1 MAQSYVVRCRGLPW
15 SCTEEDLRVFFGV
28 AAESMVKVVLTKTK
42 EGRASGEAYVQFSD
56 EKGYGIA
63 MSKDRETLGNRYVE
77 VFPSTSAEMEQP
89 RGYGGS
95 RPPPGGGSSFVSPL
109 GASVV
114 RLRGLP
120 YGCTKEEIIRFFDGL
135 NIVPNGV
142 VLPFEITGRGK
153 GEAYVVFADAESGTR
168 ALERNKQNI
177 QHRYI
182 EVFPSNQNDME
193 WAIKT
198 PNDMPSRYAGGYGG
212 SGYGGYGEAPRGLM
226 DDPYSSQSQAR
237 NAAWGYSD
245 PQGTTYAHESWSPA
259 ANTGGYAS
267 YGAHSQPGWDY
278 SSPPIWDRNGPAPA
292 MGGYDSGY
300 SREVGGPMR
309 PRRGNGMSNAWG
321 ADARMTRSPY
331 AMPSP
336 AAPMMSSSL
345 SIRMRGL
352 PYQATVQDIIDFF
365 NPIRPAK
372 IDILKEKTGRPSGE
386 AIVDFYSK
394 AELDDALSFDRRNM
408 ANRYIELFPEG
419 SQPRTQRRY

>member
-1 MAQSYVVRCRGLPW
+1 MSQSYVVRCRGLPW
-15 SCTEEDLRVFFGV
+15 SCSEDDLRVFFGA

-77 VFPSTSAEMEQP
+77 VFASTLAEMEQP
-89 RGYGGS
+89 RGYGS
-95 RPPPGGGSSFVSPL
+95 RPPTGNSSFVAPV
-109 GASVV
+109 GVSVV

-120 YGCTKEEIIRFFDGL
+120 YGCTKEEITRFFDGL
-135 NIVPNGV
+135 IIVPNGV
-142 VLPFEITGRGK
+142 VIPFEITGRGK

-182 EVFPSNQNDME
+182 EVFTSNQNEME
-193 WAIKT
+193 WAVKT
-198 PNDMPSRYAGGYGG
+198 PSDMPSRYSNGSYGG
-212 SGYGGYGEAPRGLM
+212 NYGAYGSAPRGLM
-226 DDPYSSQSQAR
+226 DDPYSSQAQAR
-237 NAAWGYSD
+237 AASWGYGD
-245 PQGTTYAHESWSPA
+245 PQGGY
-259 ANTGGYAS
+259 GGYA
-267 YGAHSQPGWDY
+267 AHTQPAWDY
-278 SSPPIWDRNGPAPA
+278 SSPPIWDRNGPGAA
-292 MGGYDSGY
+292 LSGYDSGY

-309 PRRGNGMSNAWG
+309 RGRTNGMGNSWAT
-321 ADARMTRSPY
+321 DTRMSRSPY
-331 AMPSP
+331 AMPAST
-336 AAPMMSSSL
+336 PMMSSSL

-408 ANRYIELFPEG
+408 GNRYIELFPEG
-419 SQPRTQRRY
+419 SQPRARRY